1 MKPKVYVEGGGDSSL
16 DRECREGFSKLFEKL
31 GLRVQFVACGP
42 RDQAFK
48 RFRNAA
54 LKSDGTWPILLV
66 DSEEV
71 VVLPTKKEHLT
82 NRDTNWQFPENVTE
96 RQVQLM
102 TTCTESWLVCDRNAL
117 KDYFGQCFK
126 EGSLPSTHNIEEK
139 DHHEVIEALKVAT
152 RDCGKDK
159 SYDKGQHSFKVLARL
174 DPQKLIGLTYFD
186 EAFKAIKGHTQT

>member
-1 MKPKVYVEGGGDSSL
+1 MRPKVYVEGGGDSSL
-16 DRECREGFSKLFEKL
+16 DRECREGFSKLFGKL
-31 GLRVQFVACGP
+31 GLNVQFVACGS
-42 RDQAFK
+42 RNNAFK
-48 RFRNAA
+48 RFKNAV
-54 LKSDGTWPILLV
+54 LQSEDTWPILLV

-71 VVLPTKKEHLT
+71 VELSTKKEHLT
-82 NRDTNWQFPENVTE
+82 RRDITWQFPENVAE

-102 TTCTESWLVCDRNAL
+102 TTCMESWLICDKQTL
-117 KDYFGQCFK
+117 KEYFGQCFK
-126 EGSLPSTHNIEEK
+126 DASLPLTTSIEEK
-139 DHHEVIEALKVAT
+139 DHHEVIEALKAAT

>member
-102 TTCTESWLVCDRNAL
+102 VRS
-117 KDYFGQCFK
+117 
-126 EGSLPSTHNIEEK
+126 
-139 DHHEVIEALKVAT
+139 VIESLASEMVVVA
-152 RDCGKDK
+152 G
-159 SYDKGQHSFKVLARL
+159 
-174 DPQKLIGLTYFD
+174 I
-186 EAFKAIKGHTQT
+186 I